1 MAHMPRIMGGLLW
14 SVTAEISE
22 CEPFGEGVE
31 DLVRIE
37 CERGE
42 DLSGEWKKFMRDFR
56 SRDVVE
62 KSVISVNSR
71 AAGRTS
77 PSTNY

>member
-1 MAHMPRIMGGLLW
+1 MSMAHMPRIIGGLLW

-37 CERGE
+37 RERGE
-42 DLSGEWKKFMRDFR
+42 DLSGEWKKFMRDLR
-56 SRDVVE
+56 SRCGMGT
-62 KSVISVNSR
+62 SVMSVNF
-71 AAGRTS
+71 
-77 PSTNY
+77 